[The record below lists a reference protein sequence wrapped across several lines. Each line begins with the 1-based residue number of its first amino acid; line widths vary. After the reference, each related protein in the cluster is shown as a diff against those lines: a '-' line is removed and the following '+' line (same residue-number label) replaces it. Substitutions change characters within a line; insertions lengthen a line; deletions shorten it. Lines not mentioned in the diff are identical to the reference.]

1 MENLTFN
8 IHDIMI
14 LLGLIAS
21 IWAVYKII
29 KELSEPRKAL
39 EKQVDTLELWH
50 KEDHHRIKEMEEQQ
64 KTALTAVLVNKLR
77 QSRKETPREKAK
89 NDKKP

>member
-1 MENLTFN
+1 
-8 IHDIMI
+8 
-14 LLGLIAS
+14 
-21 IWAVYKII
+21 
-29 KELSEPRKAL
+29 
-39 EKQVDTLELWH
+39 
-50 KEDHHRIKEMEEQQ
+50 MEEQQ